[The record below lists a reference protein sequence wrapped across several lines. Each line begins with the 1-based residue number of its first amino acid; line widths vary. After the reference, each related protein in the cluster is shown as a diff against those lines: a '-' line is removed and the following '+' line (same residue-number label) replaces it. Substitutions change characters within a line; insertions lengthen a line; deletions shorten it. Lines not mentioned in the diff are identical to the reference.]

1 MIPVNRVV
9 NEIPARLD
17 PESAEWLRVLGG
29 AGPRREAAL
38 TRLHGMLLRIAQREA
53 RRRGPR
59 MLIAGPELE
68 DLAYQAAADALM
80 AITAKLSQFRGESR
94 FTTWAYR
101 FVILEVSAKL
111 GRHFWRHAPVALDEE
126 QWERL
131 PDRFG
136 IDPARQ

>member
-1 MIPVNRVV
+1 MPGAVLSAPERPECRRGAPRTMIPVNRVV
-9 NEIPARLD
+9 HEIPARLD

-38 TRLHGMLLRIAQREA
+38 ARLHGMLLRIAQREA

-80 AITAKLSQFRGESR
+80 
-94 FTTWAYR
+94 
-101 FVILEVSAKL
+101 
-111 GRHFWRHAPVALDEE
+111 D
-126 QWERL
+126 
-131 PDRFG
+131 
-136 IDPARQ
+136 